1 MSNSS
6 NPIEVWLWLLL
17 VMQPY
22 NVKTIAILEKYGNDP
37 IEAAKAI
44 RDGKVPFLS
53 DDEKRRAKIIR
64 TGDVRK
70 VMSLC
75 YNNNVR
81 IITLD
86 DEEYPIALKNIY
98 NPPIL
103 LFCAG
108 SLANLNERFVI
119 SVVGTRH
126 ATKYSFEV
134 TDYIVSPLTRLGTVI
149 VSGLANGLDY
159 AAHNACL
166 NSHGRTIGVCA
177 CGIFTDYPEGSGY
190 FKRKILNCGGA
201 LISELLPYD
210 NASASYFKFRNR
222 IISGLS
228 LGTLVIEAGER
239 SGCFLTANHALEQGR
254 EVFAVPPHNIMDKDH
269 NGTSSLLRDGAV
281 PVFSHLDILYDFYKD
296 GGLKRYFNFE

>member
-1 MSNSS
+1 MS

-17 VMQPY
+17 VMLPY
-22 NVKTIAILEKYGNDP
+22 NVKTTAILEEYGNDP
-37 IEAAKAI
+37 VEAAKAI

-53 DDEKRRAKIIR
+53 DNEIHRAKVIR
-64 TGDVRK
+64 TGDVRT

-86 DEEYPIALKNIY
+86 DEEYPEALKNIY
-98 NPPIL
+98 NPPIV

-108 SLANLNERFVI
+108 SLADLNNEFVI
-119 SVVGTRH
+119 SVVGTRR
-126 ATKYSFEV
+126 ATEYGFQV
-134 TDYIVSPLTRLGTVI
+134 TDYIVSPLAKLGTVI

-166 NSHGRTIGVCA
+166 NSGGRTIGVCA
-177 CGIFTDYPEGSGY
+177 CGIFTDYPKGSGY
-190 FKRKILNCGGA
+190 FKQKILDCGGA
-201 LISELLPYD
+201 LISELLPND
-210 NASASYFKFRNR
+210 DTSASYFKFRNR

-228 LGTLVIEAGER
+228 HGTLVIEAGER

-254 EVFAVPPHNIMDKDH
+254 EVFAVPPHNIMDNAH

-281 PVFSHLDILYDFYKD
+281 PVFSYLDILNDFYKD
-296 GGLKRYFNFE
+296 GGLDRYFKYE